1 MKGKK
6 PLQEIAA
13 ELGISPAAISFV
25 LNNKKG
31 VSEATRAEAAALLEH
46 YGYTIKKG
54 TQDLKE
60 GNLRQERSIRF
71 LKYKNSAILVEENGN
86 FVSSIIDSLEAG
98 FQRYGEP
105 GRAR

>member
-31 VSEATRAEAAALLEH
+31 VSDATRAEAAALLEH
-46 YGYTIKKG
+46 YGYTIKRELRKPMRENPSTG
-54 TQDLKE
+54 TE
-60 GNLRQERSIRF
+60 HPFPEI
-71 LKYKNSAILVEENGN
+71 
-86 FVSSIIDSLEAG
+86 
-98 FQRYGEP
+98 
-105 GRAR
+105 

>member
-31 VSEATRAEAAALLEH
+31 VSDATRAEAAALLEH
-46 YGYTIKKG
+46 YG
-54 TQDLKE
+54 
-60 GNLRQERSIRF
+60 
-71 LKYKNSAILVEENGN
+71 
-86 FVSSIIDSLEAG
+86 
-98 FQRYGEP
+98 
-105 GRAR
+105 